1 MLRRK
6 PENRLVPVNGAG
18 QDGIGTGAAGCGTLP
33 QPDASSGGAVR
44 VMIAIPVYN
53 HGRMLREVVCKAMAV
68 HADVLV
74 VDDGSTD
81 GGAETLEGLAV
92 RVVRHP
98 FNLGKGAAIQTAADA
113 ARRLGMTHIITLDAD
128 GQHNPRDVT
137 AFIRLIQVDP
147 EAVIIGRRVFP
158 ATGVPGLTRFG
169 RAFSNFWVRLQTGV
183 AVGDSQSGFRAYPL
197 AVLEGLRL
205 REKGY
210 AFEVEV
216 LVKASWAG
224 VRLRETAVQVHYPPA
239 RERISHFRVLSD
251 NFKISLLN
259 TRLTLRCLLP
269 FPHRRLFA
277 SQDPRAGVSVLRPL
291 RSLRLMLAEKATPS
305 ALAISGALG
314 VGLGVLPFFFC
325 HTLIILGVAGYFRL
339 NKITALAASQLCMP
353 PLVPALCIEAGHFL
367 RHGRFLT
374 EISLTT
380 LGYQAVER
388 LYEWVLG
395 SLVLAPIMSV
405 TVGALIYVLSI
416 ALQWT
421 IHETAE

>member
-1 MLRRK
+1 M
-6 PENRLVPVNGAG
+6 
-18 QDGIGTGAAGCGTLP
+18 
-33 QPDASSGGAVR
+33 R

-68 HADVLV
+68 HADVIV

-128 GQHNPRDVT
+128 GQHDPRDVT

-147 EAVIIGRRVFP
+147 EAVIIGRRDFP

-277 SQDPRAGVSVLRPL
+277 SQDPRAGVSVLHPL

-405 TVGALIYVLSI
+405 TVGALIYALSI